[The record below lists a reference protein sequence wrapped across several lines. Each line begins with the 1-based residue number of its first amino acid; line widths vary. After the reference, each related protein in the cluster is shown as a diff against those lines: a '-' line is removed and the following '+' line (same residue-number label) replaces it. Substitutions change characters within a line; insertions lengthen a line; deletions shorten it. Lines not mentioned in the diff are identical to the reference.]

1 MSASALQN
9 RLSQVAR
16 EYELEVLRDKME
28 WMRRLEEA
36 EETARIFKDKSR
48 QQSSLLEEYV
58 NELDTVK
65 AELSSVHSKLASAN
79 SEIRSKRSR
88 EHEQIG
94 VLQRELVSLRFQ
106 LAGEKA
112 ERANRVEALSENN
125 STRYKEGTPKA
136 TQGKEN
142 REPPSTPLP
151 EDSPK
156 SPLQEPESPAPPPN
170 PENSDLP
177 SPGSFIKLAGTGK
190 LDLLRNVLEPRYDA
204 ADSTKYYKEV
214 LGAALIAACAAR
226 QLACAEL
233 LLSAGADAK
242 TPECGPEGLT
252 ALHSAAGAGD
262 TEIVALLLQRSEVGV
277 NALDARNMTPLHYAV
292 AGGHAEVAAKLLR
305 EGADPTKEDAEGNTA
320 LALAKSFEQQ
330 ELEASSPER
339 VSQDAEL
346 RNPAAQRKASG
357 LLRVLQDKDLQ
368 FCNCTVRACAALRE
382 GRDQEALDAC
392 TAALEL
398 APKCSRAV
406 PAADRAHLHYN
417 RAQAASRLNM
427 RSVAIEACD
436 QALELDPMHCRA
448 LALRGECHSALLQY
462 EDAVND
468 FMRLA
473 EIEPNDP
480 LWYSR
485 AAQAQREGQSSH
497 YELLDIDTGAS
508 PDEIK
513 KAFREQCKKWH
524 PDRQKNAA
532 PDDQHRATTHFK
544 RINEAY
550 QTLGDPQKRL
560 GRISRTR
567 ELHPRRSEWRVRR
580 RLQLE
585 GFRIPG
591 PAPFTWFHRKVARGF
606 GTAAGSDGFVHSGLY
621 QEGRC
626 RYETLGMGT

>member
-1 MSASALQN
+1 
-9 RLSQVAR
+9 
-16 EYELEVLRDKME
+16 
-28 WMRRLEEA
+28 
-36 EETARIFKDKSR
+36 
-48 QQSSLLEEYV
+48 
-58 NELDTVK
+58 
-65 AELSSVHSKLASAN
+65 
-79 SEIRSKRSR
+79 
-88 EHEQIG
+88 
-94 VLQRELVSLRFQ
+94 
-106 LAGEKA
+106 
-112 ERANRVEALSENN
+112 
-125 STRYKEGTPKA
+125 
-136 TQGKEN
+136 
-142 REPPSTPLP
+142 
-151 EDSPK
+151 
-156 SPLQEPESPAPPPN
+156 
-170 PENSDLP
+170 
-177 SPGSFIKLAGTGK
+177 
-190 LDLLRNVLEPRYDA
+190 
-204 ADSTKYYKEV
+204 
-214 LGAALIAACAAR
+214 
-226 QLACAEL
+226 
-233 LLSAGADAK
+233 
-242 TPECGPEGLT
+242 
-252 ALHSAAGAGD
+252 
-262 TEIVALLLQRSEVGV
+262 
-277 NALDARNMTPLHYAV
+277 
-292 AGGHAEVAAKLLR
+292 

-560 GRISRTR
+560 VYDLELESKGMKIGNSMNRPHQHQATHRPPQRSSATEHWGDQMRRDPASPQQNAGPHFEDSGAASSEERVAGAAAAAARRWR
-567 ELHPRRSEWRVRR
+567 EELMREIRRRESQVDAMVADLKRRSEELGRKAEAAGAS
-580 RLQLE
+580 QSST
-585 GFRIPG
+585 RIPG
-591 PAPFTWFHRKVARGF
+591 QGQPAGMHGMDPRYASSTEGEPHVGVNGVWGHSGAERREHWMGREAYMAGKDGRPEMNDGEAEYTGGGQGPQVWCGICGSTEHRSADCDCWAQWGEASP
-606 GTAAGSDGFVHSGLY
+606 GEISEDAIDGLTSESSEESDGE
-621 QEGRC
+621 EGEWRDMPSPP
-626 RYETLGMGT
+626 MGP